1 MFTGLVEKKG
11 KVIANTPTDVGCRLV
26 IDAHF
31 DSLQLGESIAVNGVC
46 LTLRVDESQHL
57 IFDVSPETCAL
68 TTLVQLSVG
77 EAVNLE
83 RALLASARLG
93 GHYVSGH
100 VDTTAVVESMIP
112 VEDYMIVTIGHFKM
126 PADNYLLPKG
136 SITLDGVSLTINQVK
151 DGCIEVMLVP
161 HTQEVTTLGALSVGR
176 RLNIEFDY
184 LTRIV
189 AHQLSVM
196 IPGFK
201 ASGVEK

>member
-11 KVIANTPTDVGCRLV
+11 KVIANTPTEVGCRLV

-46 LTLRVDESQHL
+46 LTLLLDESGHL
-57 IFDVSPETCAL
+57 LFDVSPETCAL

-77 EAVNLE
+77 EEVNLE
-83 RALLASARLG
+83 RAMLASARLG

-100 VDTTAVVESMIP
+100 VDTTAVVESM
-112 VEDYMIVTIGHFKM
+112 VQVDDYLNLIIGHFKL

-136 SITLDGVSLTINQVK
+136 SITLNGVSLTINQVK

-161 HTQEVTTLGALSVGR
+161 HTLEVTTLGALSVGR
-176 RLNIEFDY
+176 LLNIEFDY